1 MAVEAIAT
9 SWCPTETTK
18 KYVNFKNHIFKDL
31 KKLWE
36 QWRLNELNIES
47 EEHSLGEKKV
57 NVGKILYV
65 YTFNMQIRQVIKGKK
80 DMEADFTNNPGIK
93 VSIQEL

>member
-1 MAVEAIAT
+1 M
-9 SWCPTETTK
+9 
-18 KYVNFKNHIFKDL
+18 
-31 KKLWE
+31 
-36 QWRLNELNIES
+36 
-47 EEHSLGEKKV
+47 
-57 NVGKILYV
+57 GKILYV

>member
-1 MAVEAIAT
+1 MKT
-9 SWCPTETTK
+9 KWTERT
-18 KYVNFKNHIFKDL
+18 
-31 KKLWE
+31 
-36 QWRLNELNIES
+36 ES

-65 YTFNMQIRQVIKGKK
+65 YTFNMQIRQIIKGKK
-80 DMEADFTNNPGIK
+80 HGSRFTNDPGIK